1 MIEQEIYKKSLKE
14 ARKLRDKLTLEE
26 KKQKQYHFSFLW
38 VGKTLVFSGRNRPK
52 SHPTIPK
59 YYKSKVDHIHA
70 ELDVL
75 LKASRSDF
83 TAFSK
88 SRLVVIRLSRRNK
101 APVLSAP
108 CSGCRTAIKSYGVK
122 KVVYS
127 ISECEFGV
135 LVVNQ

>member
-59 YYKSKVDHIHA
+59 YYKSKVVQH
-70 ELDVL
+70 EYDVL

-88 SRLVVIRLSRRNK
+88 SRLVVVRLSRRNK

-108 CSGCRTAIKSYGVK
+108 CSGCRIAIESYGVK

-135 LVVNQ
+135 LVINQ